1 MRARGPGD
9 DSALGTSTDRH
20 TVMTGPR
27 RRLREVTATTTPSTD
42 EPAPQDPAPARS
54 TRDKLLRRFA
64 PAVAAAVSGL
74 LLYVS
79 FPPREQWWLAP
90 IALALLGL
98 AVHGRRARAGFG
110 LGLITG
116 LGFLVPL
123 LSWTGVDVGPLPWLA
138 LAVTEAV
145 FLAVG
150 AAGVAFVSR
159 LPAWPLWAAGVWIAD
174 EALRARFPF
183 GGFPW
188 GKIAFGQPSGGFL
201 PLASIGGTPLLG
213 FAVVLCGFALA
224 ALVRRL
230 VAVRGVRDRGV
241 VAAAALAVAP
251 LVAGAAALPLMSND
265 AENGTTRVAVIQGN
279 VPTMGLDFNAQRR
292 AVLDYHVKETMKL
305 ADDPIKPDLVVWPE
319 NSSDIDPYVNPDAY
333 AEIDKAAKAVGAPIS
348 VGAVVTA
355 EDGTPRNR
363 QILWDPKTGPG
374 AFYDKRQLQPF
385 GEYMPY
391 RSFFRIFSSDVDRA
405 GSFVPGTKPVVFDM
419 AGTGIGPVTCYEAAF
434 DGVVRDQVEAGAE
447 ILSVPSNNATFGRSE
462 MTYQQLAMDRVRAVE
477 HGRAVLV
484 PVTSG
489 VSAVIRPDGSV
500 AEDTGMFVP
509 ATLVADVP
517 KRTSL
522 TWATRLGFWPEALL
536 VAVGVGGLGWA
547 VARGRGG
554 RRPTT

>member
-1 MRARGPGD
+1 
-9 DSALGTSTDRH
+9 
-20 TVMTGPR
+20 MTGPR
-27 RRLREVTATTTPSTD
+27 RRIREVTATTATSTGGP
-42 EPAPQDPAPARS
+42 ESPDPEPARS
-54 TRDKLLRRFA
+54 ARDNLLRRSA
-64 PAVAAAVSGL
+64 PAGAAVVSGL
-74 LLYVS
+74 LLYSS
-79 FPPREQWWLAP
+79 FPPRDQWWLAP
-90 IALALLGL
+90 IALALFAL

-110 LGLITG
+110 LGFLMG

-150 AAGVAFVSR
+150 GAGVAFVTR
-159 LPAWPLWAAGVWIAD
+159 LPAWPVWAAGVWIVD
-174 EALRARFPF
+174 EALRARVPF

-188 GKIAFGQPSGGFL
+188 GKVAFGQPSGAFL

-224 ALVRRL
+224 ALVIRL
-230 VAVRGVRDRGV
+230 IVVRGVRDRGV
-241 VAAAALAVAP
+241 VAAAALTVAP
-251 LVAGAAALPLMSND
+251 LIAGVVAMPLVSDD
-265 AENGTTRVAVIQGN
+265 AENGTARVAVIQGN

-292 AVLDYHVKETMKL
+292 AVLDHHVKETMKL
-305 ADDPIKPDLVVWPE
+305 ADDAVKPDLIVWPE
-319 NSSDIDPYVNPDAY
+319 NSSDIDPYANPDAY
-333 AEIDKAAKAVGAPIS
+333 DEIDKAAKAVGVPIS

-355 EDGTPRNR
+355 EDGTARNR

-374 AFYDKRQLQPF
+374 DFYDKRQLQPF

-405 GSFVPGTKPVVFDM
+405 GSFVPGSKPKVFDM

-489 VSAVIRPDGSV
+489 VSAVIRPDGSI
-500 AEDTGMFVP
+500 AQDTGMFVP

-517 KRTSL
+517 KRTSFTL
-522 TWATRLGFWPEALL
+522 ATRLGDWPEALL

-547 VARGRGG
+547 LARSRKA
-554 RRPTT
+554 RRSA

>member
-1 MRARGPGD
+1 M
-9 DSALGTSTDRH
+9 
-20 TVMTGPR
+20 
-27 RRLREVTATTTPSTD
+27 TATTTSTD
-42 EPAPQDPAPARS
+42 VPGPQEPQPERS
-54 TRDKLLRRFA
+54 VRDKLLRRFVPPVA
-64 PAVAAAVSGL
+64 AVASGL
-74 LLYVS
+74 LMYAA
-79 FPPREQWWLAP
+79 FPPRELWWLAP
-90 IALALLGL
+90 IAFALFGL

-110 LGLITG
+110 LGLLMG

-138 LAVTEAV
+138 LAVTEALFV
-145 FLAVG
+145 ALG
-150 AAGVAFVSR
+150 AAGIAFVTR
-159 LPAWPLWAAGVWIAD
+159 LPGWPLWAAAVWIVD

-188 GKIAFGQPSGGFL
+188 GKVAFGQPSGVFL

-224 ALVRRL
+224 ALARRV
-230 VAVRGVRDRGV
+230 VAVKRVWDRGV
-241 VAAAALAVAP
+241 IAAAALTAAP
-251 LVAGAAALPLMSND
+251 VIAGAAVLPTVSNE
-265 AENGTTRVAVIQGN
+265 AENGTARVAVIQGN
-279 VPTMGLDFNAQRR
+279 VPRMGLDFNAQRR
-292 AVLDYHVKETMKL
+292 EVLDYHVRETMKL
-305 ADDPIKPDLVVWPE
+305 ADAEVKPDLVVWPE

-355 EDGTPRNR
+355 EDGTTRNR
-363 QILWDPKTGPG
+363 QILWDPETGPG
-374 AFYDKRQLQPF
+374 AVYDKRQLQPF

-391 RSFFRIFSSDVDRA
+391 RSFFRIFSEDVDRA
-405 GSFVPGTKPVVFDM
+405 GSFVPGDKPVVFDM

-447 ILSVPSNNATFGRSE
+447 VLSVPSNNATFGRSQ

-489 VSAVIRPDGSV
+489 VSAVIRPDGSI
-500 AEDTGMFVP
+500 AQDTGMFV
-509 ATLVADVP
+509 ADTLVAEVP

-522 TWATRLGFWPEALL
+522 TVATRVGALPEALL
-536 VAVGVGGLGWA
+536 VAVGAGGLGWA
-547 VARGRGG
+547 LARSVRA
-554 RRPTT
+554 RRRAA

>member
-1 MRARGPGD
+1 M
-9 DSALGTSTDRH
+9 
-20 TVMTGPR
+20 
-27 RRLREVTATTTPSTD
+27 TATTTTSTD
-42 EPAPQDPAPARS
+42 GPAPQSAEQAPAR
-54 TRDKLLRRFA
+54 RDKLLRNLA
-64 PAVAAAVSGL
+64 SAVAALVSGL

-90 IALALLGL
+90 VAFALLGL

-110 LGLITG
+110 LGLLMG

-145 FLAVG
+145 FLALG
-150 AAGVAFVSR
+150 AAGIALVTR
-159 LPAWPLWAAGVWIAD
+159 LPAWPLWAAGVWMVD

-188 GKIAFGQPSGGFL
+188 GKVAFGQPSGVFL

-224 ALVRRL
+224 ALVLRL
-230 VAVRGVRDRGV
+230 VAVRGIRDRGV
-241 VAAAALAVAP
+241 VAAAALTVAP
-251 LVAGAAALPLMSND
+251 VIAGAAAMPLLSND

-279 VPTMGLDFNAQRR
+279 VPRMGLDFNAQRR
-292 AVLDYHVKETMKL
+292 AVLDFHVRETMKL
-305 ADDPIKPDLVVWPE
+305 ADDPVKPDLVVWPE

-333 AEIDKAAKAVGAPIS
+333 AEIDKTAKAVGAPIS

-355 EDGTPRNR
+355 KDGTARNR
-363 QILWDPKTGPG
+363 QILWDPKSGPG

-391 RSFFRIFSSDVDRA
+391 RGFFRIFSSDVDRA
-405 GSFVPGTKPVVFDM
+405 GSFVPGTEPVVFDM

-447 ILSVPSNNATFGRSE
+447 ILSVPSNNATFGRSQ

-489 VSAVIRPDGSV
+489 VSAVIRPDGSI
-500 AEDTGMFVP
+500 AQDTGLFEP

-522 TWATRLGFWPEALL
+522 TLATRLGAWPEALL
-536 VAVGVGGLGWA
+536 VAVGVGGLGFA
-547 VARGRGG
+547 LVRGRRA
-554 RRPTT
+554 RRET